1 MFEEEVRAAMEA
13 SRREA
18 LGLSPVAEPVAEEVV
33 EDEEVEKHETKKG
46 KRKRDEEDPGEKIMS
61 VISDILLI
69 SSFGRWRCSQQ

>member
-46 KRKRDEEDPGEKIMS
+46 KRKRDEEDPGE
-61 VISDILLI
+61 
-69 SSFGRWRCSQQ
+69 